1 MNFVEKKTIHDRLL
15 GVTHMDADR
24 ELLGRLVP
32 GHKLVSKRTFNPQSD
47 ASSLL
52 WALLDYANEDDIV
65 KHRRE
70 VAAKRISVSKE
81 SSEELPDASESE
93 DESAESSN
101 SDAAETSDTSPVAAD
116 NSMAALPDNIPVSD
130 SALDN
135 EAEVSCVDDPK
146 NEDDIVKHRRE
157 VAAKRISVSKES
169 SEELPD
175 ASESEDESAES
186 SNSDAAE
193 TSDTSPVAADNSMAA
208 LPDNIPVSDS
218 ALDNEAEVSCVD
230 DPKNEVQS
238 QQDLSKVADKK
249 KSQKSS
255 NTPK

>member
-24 ELLGRLVP
+24 ELLGKLVP

-93 DESAESSN
+93 NESAESSD
-101 SDAAETSDTSPVAAD
+101 SDAAETSETSPVAAD
-116 NSMAALPDNIPVSD
+116 NSMAASQDNTPVSD

-135 EAEVSCVDDPK
+135 
-146 NEDDIVKHRRE
+146 
-157 VAAKRISVSKES
+157 
-169 SEELPD
+169 
-175 ASESEDESAES
+175 
-186 SNSDAAE
+186 
-193 TSDTSPVAADNSMAA
+193 MA
-208 LPDNIPVSDS
+208 P
-218 ALDNEAEVSCVD
+218 NEAEVSCVD

>member
-70 VAAKRISVSKE
+70 VAAKRISVSEK
-81 SSEELPDASESE
+81 SSEKLPDASESE
-93 DESAESSN
+93 DESAESPN

-116 NSMAALPDNIPVSD
+116 NSMAASPDNIPVSD

-146 NEDDIVKHRRE
+146 NEE
-157 VAAKRISVSKES
+157 
-169 SEELPD
+169 
-175 ASESEDESAES
+175 
-186 SNSDAAE
+186 
-193 TSDTSPVAADNSMAA
+193 
-208 LPDNIPVSDS
+208 
-218 ALDNEAEVSCVD
+218 
-230 DPKNEVQS
+230 QS

-249 KSQKSS
+249 KSQQSS
-255 NTPK
+255 NTPQ